1 MYQQSPPSTAL
12 QLGTRSPHRPHV
24 YRNLF
29 LGTWICD
36 QQGTRANP
44 GPDTARTVHRTHSDA
59 VRAATGLIPAPRLGV
74 RPEDRA
80 CS

>member
-1 MYQQSPPSTAL
+1 MYPPPPSTTSL

-44 GPDTARTVHRTHSDA
+44 GPDTARTVHRTHSEA
-59 VRAATGLIPAPRLGV
+59 VRAAIPAPRLAV
-74 RPEDRA
+74 RPEDAA
-80 CS
+80 CF